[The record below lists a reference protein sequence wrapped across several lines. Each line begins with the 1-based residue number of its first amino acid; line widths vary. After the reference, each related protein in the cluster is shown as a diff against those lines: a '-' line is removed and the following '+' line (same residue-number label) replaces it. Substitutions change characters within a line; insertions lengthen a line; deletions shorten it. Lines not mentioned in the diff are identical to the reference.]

1 MLYGA
6 HRVLWPRDSSVGL
19 GLRNRTLGRKLFL
32 LLDTHHT
39 SSFCWIPSTTW
50 RHILAPSCEESV
62 SNQTPASRLGWS
74 ARHGMASWQENIH
87 VSRNACFAEFGF
99 LKT

>member
-50 RHILAPSCEESV
+50 RTHLGPILRGVCEQPDSRESSWMV
-62 SNQTPASRLGWS
+62 CA
-74 ARHGMASWQENIH
+74 ARHGQLARKH
-87 VSRNACFAEFGF
+87 SR
-99 LKT
+99 